1 MNDLLE
7 ANKVLL
13 DNMKRLTAKVKQLK
27 EENKQL
33 KENSSA
39 ILLTEEQKREIDNL
53 LLETKKVLEE
63 A

>member
-7 ANKVLL
+7 VNKLL
-13 DNMKRLTAKVKQLK
+13 LENMKKLTEKVKQLK

-33 KENSSA
+33 KVNNNLFLSES
-39 ILLTEEQKREIDNL
+39 QKEEIDSL

-63 A
+63 ID

>member
-7 ANKVLL
+7 ANKILL
-13 DNMKRLTAKVKQLK
+13 ENMKKLTAKVKQLK

-33 KENSSA
+33 KENPST
-39 ILLTEEQKREIDNL
+39 ILLTDEQKKEIDNL

-63 A
+63 V